1 MNISDSLKIGTIQFR
16 IREIHSFKE
25 FSKHVTKFVELAARQ
40 KIDLL
45 VFPELFT
52 LELLSIEN
60 VNETSEIPK
69 VLVKYYENYLNLFSK
84 LAEKFRLSILA
95 GTTATKRNGKYFN
108 TAHLFLPNQKIIKY
122 DKIHL
127 HYIDKVL
134 GFSHG
139 STPIVAELEF
149 GKVGLAICYDIGFP
163 ELARIL
169 TLKGAFILLVPSAA
183 PSKSAWEWL
192 RYCCHARAIENQS
205 IVVHSCLIGKF
216 EEMKFEGKSAIIAST
231 DYEKN
236 GIIVESRYDEEN
248 LVAGEIDLGKFWKIR
263 KKTKAPVLRDLRP
276 DVYKQL
282 CEVKW
287 KLQTEY
293 I

>member
-16 IREIHSFKE
+16 IREIRSFKE

-40 KIDLL
+40 KVDLL
-45 VFPELFT
+45 VLPELFT

-60 VNETSEIPK
+60 VNETNEIPK

-84 LAEKFRLSILA
+84 LAEKFKISILA

-108 TAHLFLPNQKIIKY
+108 TAHLFLPNQKMIKY

-139 STPIVAELEF
+139 STPIVTELEF
-149 GKVGLAICYDIGFP
+149 GKIGLVFCYDIGFP

-169 TLKGAFILLVPSAA
+169 VLKGAFILLVPSAA
-183 PSKSAWEWL
+183 PGKSAWRWL

-216 EEMKFEGKSAIIAST
+216 KGLNFEGKSAIIIST

-236 GIIVESRYDEEN
+236 G
-248 LVAGEIDLGKFWKIR
+248 L
-263 KKTKAPVLRDLRP
+263 
-276 DVYKQL
+276 
-282 CEVKW
+282 
-287 KLQTEY
+287 
-293 I
+293 

>member
-1 MNISDSLKIGTIQFR
+1 MNISNSLKIGAIQFG
-16 IREIHSFKE
+16 IREIYSFE
-25 FSKHVTKFVELAARQ
+25 GFSKHVTRFIELAAKQ

-60 VNETSEIPK
+60 VNETIKIPK
-69 VLVKYYENYLNLFSK
+69 VLAEYHEKYLNLFLR
-84 LAEKFRLSILA
+84 LAEKFKLPILA
-95 GTTATKRNGKYFN
+95 GTTATKKNGKYFN
-108 TAHLFLPNQKIIKY
+108 TAHLFLPNQKIVKY

-127 HYIDKVL
+127 HYMDKVL
-134 GFSHG
+134 GFSPG

-149 GKVGLAICYDIGFP
+149 GKVGLVICYDIGFP

-169 TLKGAFILLVPSAA
+169 ALKGAYILLVPSAA
-183 PSKSAWEWL
+183 PGKSAWKWL
-192 RYCCHARAIENQS
+192 RYCCHARAVENQS

-216 EEMKFEGKSAIIAST
+216 EEMRFEGRSAMIAST

-236 GIIVESRYDEEN
+236 GIIAESKYGKET
-248 LVAGEIDLGKFWKIR
+248 LVVGEIDLRKFWKIR

-276 DVYKQL
+276 DIYKQL
-282 CEVKW
+282 CKMKW
-287 KLQTEY
+287 ELQIE
-293 I
+293 